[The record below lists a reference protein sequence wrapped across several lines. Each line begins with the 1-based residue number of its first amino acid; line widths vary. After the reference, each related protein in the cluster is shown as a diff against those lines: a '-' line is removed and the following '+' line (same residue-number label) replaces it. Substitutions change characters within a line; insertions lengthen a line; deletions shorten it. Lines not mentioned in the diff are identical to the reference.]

1 MEKKKKLGLPS
12 VIATGVGVIIATS
25 CLLSLGQG
33 AGTIGTPFI
42 LSMALA
48 CALNCFAAFS
58 MSELNALMPDLTG
71 GLAQY
76 TLACVGP
83 FLTILI
89 MTGGYLIGNTM
100 VASVE
105 CAMFGNTILTIFPQS
120 PVPSTVYCVIILIF
134 LVLINLKGIDLFAKI

>member
-58 MSELNALMPDLTG
+58 MSELNTLMPDLTG

-105 CAMFGNTILTIFPQS
+105 CAMFGNTILTIFLNRRCHQQYI
-120 PVPSTVYCVIILIF
+120 V
-134 LVLINLKGIDLFAKI
+134 